1 MIAVSSNGF
10 EFPGL
15 PIDPIPAGRT
25 VLVTGPGR
33 LASRFARELVFG
45 GNQDDG
51 VIFISTS
58 TTGNT
63 LVTDTRIAYPDLDL
77 SRLGIVDATGQ
88 ATTGTET
95 VARIEEVSSTADLTG
110 ISIKNSILTSYLKE
124 SGVDRLRTCLDT
136 LSLLLLYTNFK
147 TIMRFVHT
155 MDGRIAATDGLGVF
169 VLDPSMHEPQVTYT
183 LKSVCDGAIEV
194 RQESA
199 TAEIRV
205 DGFGAY
211 SREWEAIEL

>member
-1 MIAVSSNGF
+1 VSSDDFG
-10 EFPGL
+10 FPGL

-25 VLVTGPGR
+25 VLVTGPSR

-45 GNQDDG
+45 GDHEDG

-63 LVTDTRIAYPDLDL
+63 VATDTRIAYPELDF
-77 SRLGIVDATGQ
+77 SRFGIVDATGQ
-88 ATTGTET
+88 TRAGSET
-95 VARIEEVSSTADLTG
+95 AARIEQVSSAADLTG
-110 ISIKNSILTSYLKE
+110 ISIKNSILASHLKE
-124 SGVDRLRTCLDT
+124 SGVDRLRTCFDS
-136 LSLLLLYTNFK
+136 LSLLLLYTNFR

-199 TAEIRV
+199 TPDIRI
-205 DGFGAY
+205 DGFGTYA
-211 SREWEAIEL
+211 REWEAIEL